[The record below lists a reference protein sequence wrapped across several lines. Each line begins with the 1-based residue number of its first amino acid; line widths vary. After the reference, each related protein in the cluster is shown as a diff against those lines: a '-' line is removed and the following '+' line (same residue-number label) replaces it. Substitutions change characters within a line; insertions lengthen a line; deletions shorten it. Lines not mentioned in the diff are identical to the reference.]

1 MKTIAKTLFY
11 SFFSAALFT
20 LSFSGYGLDF
30 LIWFSLIPLF
40 TLISST
46 QNKFKTGL
54 IAGTIIY
61 TSSLIWLV
69 PTISNYGGLPTVSS
83 FAAIVLLGFYLG
95 LYTGIFSILF
105 PDVEKK
111 TVLSFF
117 LIPALWTG
125 LDFFSSFLFSGFPW
139 VFAGYSQYKNLS
151 LVQISSITGV
161 YGITYYIV
169 LINCAMFILF
179 KSVLK
184 NKKLNNPK
192 NLIICGLTAS
202 ITISI
207 ALYGNSHLQNTKQ
220 LIKKSVHITTALVQ
234 ANIPPEKKHG
244 DSIKSML
251 QKHLNLT
258 RTAGSKF
265 DLAIW
270 PETALPYPVFLDK
283 EILYSID
290 DFAKKNGNLIIGFL
304 DIKKN
309 NSGYILRNRAQ
320 LFPLENNQFNFYDKI
335 HLVPFGE
342 YIPLK
347 KYFPFFSKFIVPTGE
362 FSPGK
367 SNLTFDHN
375 KIRAGVKICFEIIF
389 PGLVKDQVKN
399 GANIIINLTN
409 DAWFGKTAGPH
420 QHLAISVLRAVENQ
434 RTVARCANTG
444 ISAHILPTG
453 EIISKA
459 GLFETK
465 TIIENV
471 PLIEEKTIYTK
482 YGDFFAYIC
491 TFVLLSHGFLV
502 YLKRRKIKKEN

>member
-1 MKTIAKTLFY
+1 MKTIAKYLFY
-11 SFFSAALFT
+11 FFFSAVLFT
-20 LSFSGYGLDF
+20 LSFSGYGFEF

-40 TLISST
+40 TIITASKK
-46 QNKFKTGL
+46 KFKTGL

-69 PTISNYGGLPTVSS
+69 PTISNYGGFPIVSS
-83 FAAIVLLGFYLG
+83 FAAILLLGFYLG
-95 LYTGIFSILF
+95 IYTGIFSILF
-105 PDVEKK
+105 PDTEKK
-111 TVLSFF
+111 PILSLF
-117 LIPALWTG
+117 LIPALWTS

-139 VFAGYSQYKNLS
+139 VFAGYSQFKNLS

-161 YGITYYIV
+161 YGITFYIV
-169 LINCAMFILF
+169 LINCALFILLNSAF
-179 KSVLK
+179 QKK
-184 NKKLNNPK
+184 NLTAPK
-192 NLIICGLTAS
+192 NIIICLLTAS
-202 ITISI
+202 ITIFI
-207 ALYGNSHLQNTKQ
+207 ALYGNKNLKNTKQ
-220 LIKKSVHITTALVQ
+220 LISKSEHIKTALVQ
-234 ANIPPEKKHG
+234 ANILPEKKHG
-244 DSIKSML
+244 NNVKSML
-251 QKHLNLT
+251 EKHFELT
-258 RTAGSKF
+258 KTVTEKF

-270 PETALPYPVFLDK
+270 PETAIPYPIFLDNK
-283 EILYSID
+283 ILYSID
-290 DFAKKNGNLIIGFL
+290 EFAQKYGNLIIGFL
-304 DIKKN
+304 DIKN
-309 NSGYILRNRAQ
+309 QNSGYILKNRAQ

-347 KYFPFFSKFIVPTGE
+347 KYFPFFSKFIVPSGE
-362 FSPGK
+362 FNPGK
-367 SNLTFDHN
+367 TNLTFDHN

-420 QHLAISVLRAVENQ
+420 QHLAISVLRAVENK

-453 EIISKA
+453 EIISKT

-482 YGDFFAYIC
+482 YGDFFAYTC

-502 YLKRRKIKKEN
+502 YLKRKKIKKEN